1 MSQSYIN
8 VIGAGLAGS
17 EAAYQIAER
26 GIPVKLYEMRGVK
39 STPQHKTDNF
49 AELVCSN
56 SLRGDALTNAVGL
69 LKEEMRRLGSVILES
84 AEATRVPAG
93 GALAV
98 DRDGF
103 SQMVT
108 EKVANHPLI
117 EVVRDEITELPTDV
131 ITVSMSSFFIQFVPV
146 ATLTEDPIINALFG
160 GVVMGLGIG
169 FALRN
174 NISSGGTD
182 IVSLTIRK
190 KTGKNVGSISFLVN
204 GTIMLIAGLTF
215 GWKYALYSMIT
226 IFVSSRVTDA
236 VFTKQKRMQAMIVT
250 NHPEKVI
257 EKIHKK
263 LHRGAT
269 MIHDAEGTY
278 NHERKAVLI
287 TVITRAEFNEFKQIM
302 TQVDPGAF
310 VSVSENVHILG
321 RFVETEN

>member
-1 MSQSYIN
+1 M
-8 VIGAGLAGS
+8 VLAW
-17 EAAYQIAER
+17 YQI
-26 GIPVKLYEMRGVK
+26 G
-39 STPQHKTDNF
+39 HKFTVF
-49 AELVCSN
+49 
-56 SLRGDALTNAVGL
+56 T
-69 LKEEMRRLGSVILES
+69 
-84 AEATRVPAG
+84 
-93 GALAV
+93 
-98 DRDGF
+98 F
-103 SQMVT
+103 
-108 EKVANHPLI
+108 
-117 EVVRDEITELPTDV
+117 

-257 EKIHKK
+257 EKSIKNC
-263 LHRGAT
+263 T
-269 MIHDAEGTY
+269 AE
-278 NHERKAVLI
+278 
-287 TVITRAEFNEFKQIM
+287 Q
-302 TQVDPGAF
+302 P
-310 VSVSENVHILG
+310 
-321 RFVETEN
+321 